1 MDDDNSSNGAPM
13 LLVTL
18 HPPSSRGSP
27 RSVSPM
33 MPSPTRDLR
42 GLSLFRAISRRLGR
56 HRRRHNGDLVD
67 EDEEDDDTSQ
77 SSSDS
82 DDRSSGSAGGR
93 ESRSKK
99 CPGSKKSGFLHR
111 SASCVGS
118 DSGLLHLHGSS
129 GGSSSSSGSDTS
141 SGHVPRHN
149 AASPSSSLHQAS
161 SLRKVFQSLTRNS
174 RSHSA
179 SCAAATSSANDAKR
193 RVSDD
198 NSTSGGKKKNK
209 SILRAP
215 VAYTY
220 VRGLS
225 GLPTQRVPRGYPCV
239 YLPTNVCC
247 GSPRFGTQ
255 HLAGLNR

>member
-1 MDDDNSSNGAPM
+1 MDEEGCNGNGTTM

-18 HPPSSRGSP
+18 NPSSSRGSP

-33 MPSPTRDLR
+33 TPSPTRDLR

-56 HRRRHNGDLVD
+56 QRRHHVD
-67 EDEEDDDTSQ
+67 DEDDDDDDVTSQ

-93 ESRSKK
+93 VSRSKK
-99 CPGSKKSGFLHR
+99 CSGKKKQGFLHR
-111 SASCVGS
+111 STSCIGS
-118 DSGLLHLHGSS
+118 DSGLLHMHGSHCAGSS
-129 GGSSSSSGSDTS
+129 GGSSSGSDTG
-141 SGHVPRHN
+141 SGHN
-149 AASPSSSLHQAS
+149 GASSSSSSLHQGS
-161 SLRKVFQSLTRNS
+161 SLRRVFQSLTRNS

-179 SCAAATSSANDAKR
+179 SCATTSTTNSNTDSKR
-193 RVSDD
+193 RVSDGTA
-198 NSTSGGKKKNK
+198 NSGKKKNK

-215 VAYTY
+215 VTYTY

-239 YLPTNVCC
+239 YFPANVCC
-247 GSPRFGTQ
+247 GSPRFSTQ
-255 HLAGLNR
+255 HPSGLNR

>member
-1 MDDDNSSNGAPM
+1 MDDETPSNTGTPM

-18 HPPSSRGSP
+18 NPPSHESP

-33 MPSPTRDLR
+33 IPSPTRELR

-56 HRRRHNGDLVD
+56 HRHAED
-67 EDEEDDDTSQ
+67 DEEDDDVSQ

-93 ESRSKK
+93 VSRSKK
-99 CPGSKKSGFLHR
+99 CPVGKKGSSRSGFLFR
-111 SASCVGS
+111 SASCTGS
-118 DSGLLHLHGSS
+118 DSGLLHLHGSHCTGSS
-129 GGSSSSSGSDTS
+129 GGSSSGSDTS
-141 SGHVPRHN
+141 SGHVPRHD
-149 AASPSSSLHQAS
+149 APSPSPSLHQAS
-161 SLRKVFQSLTRNS
+161 SFRKVFQSLTRNS

-179 SCAAATSSANDAKR
+179 SCATSNSTNNDAKR
-193 RVSDD
+193 RVSD
-198 NSTSGGKKKNK
+198 TSGNGAKKKNK

-239 YLPTNVCC
+239 YLPTAVCC
-247 GSPRFGTQ
+247 GSPRFSTQ

>member
-1 MDDDNSSNGAPM
+1 MDDESSNSNGGTM
-13 LLVTL
+13 LVVTL
-18 HPPSSRGSP
+18 NPTSSRGSP

-33 MPSPTRDLR
+33 TPSPTRDLR

-56 HRRRHNGDLVD
+56 HKRHNVDDEDDDD
-67 EDEEDDDTSQ
+67 EDETSQ

-93 ESRSKK
+93 VSRSKK
-99 CPGSKKSGFLHR
+99 CSGNKKNGFLHR
-111 SASCVGS
+111 SASCTGS
-118 DSGLLHLHGSS
+118 DSGLLHMHGSHCTGSS
-129 GGSSSSSGSDTS
+129 GGSSSGSDTS
-141 SGHVPRHN
+141 SGHN
-149 AASPSSSLHQAS
+149 AASSSSSLNQAS
-161 SLRKVFQSLTRNS
+161 SFRRVFQSLTRNS

-179 SCAAATSSANDAKR
+179 SCATTTTTSTNTDSKR
-193 RVSDD
+193 RVSDGTA
-198 NSTSGGKKKNK
+198 NSGKKKNK

-255 HLAGLNR
+255 HLVGLNR

>member
-1 MDDDNSSNGAPM
+1 M
-13 LLVTL
+13 T
-18 HPPSSRGSP
+18 
-27 RSVSPM
+27 
-33 MPSPTRDLR
+33 PSPTRELR

-56 HRRRHNGDLVD
+56 QRRHHVD
-67 EDEEDDDTSQ
+67 YEDDDEEEDVMSQ

-93 ESRSKK
+93 VSRSKK
-99 CPGSKKSGFLHR
+99 CSGKKIGFLHR

-118 DSGLLHLHGSS
+118 DSGLLHLHSS
-129 GGSSSSSGSDTS
+129 GGSSSGSDTS
-141 SGHVPRHN
+141 SGHN
-149 AASPSSSLHQAS
+149 TASSSSLNQS
-161 SLRKVFQSLTRNS
+161 SFRKVLQTLTRNS

-179 SCAAATSSANDAKR
+179 NCASPTSSNTDKDSKR
-193 RVSDD
+193 RVSDSTT
-198 NSTSGGKKKNK
+198 NSGKKKNK

-239 YLPTNVCC
+239 YLPANVCC
-247 GSPRFGTQ
+247 RSPQFGTQ
-255 HLAGLNR
+255 HLVGLNR